1 MSEATSD
8 LRNPF
13 IPVNYNPDVL
23 TCLANLSNDEVF
35 TPPTIANQMLDL
47 LPPDIWKDK
56 TATFLDPATKT
67 GIFLREIAK
76 RLMAGLEE
84 VIPDRQKRIN
94 HIFTKQLYGIA
105 ITEIT
110 TLLSRRSV
118 YCSKKANGKY
128 SVCEGFDSPDGN
140 ILFERVIHEWEGDHC
155 KYCGASLNEYDR
167 DPSLES
173 HAYQF
178 IHTATP
184 EEIFNMK
191 FDVVVGNPPYQ
202 LSDGGFGKSASP
214 IYNKFVEQAKK
225 LQPRYMTMIIPS
237 RWFGGGKGL
246 DGFREEMLNDERIR
260 KIVDYEDSNE
270 IFPGVDVAGGI
281 CYFLWDR
288 DNKGLCE
295 ITNRHNDSEVVSRRH
310 LNEFNIFIRHS
321 QAVPIVRK
329 ILAKG
334 EKLMNEQVSAY
345 KPFGLR
351 TYEKP
356 QKKGDIKLFW
366 QKGVGPY
373 RRKDIT
379 VGVEMIDKW
388 KVITSRS
395 GHEHAG
401 NPGNDGTRR
410 VLSRTAILPP
420 GTICT
425 ETYLVIG
432 SYSKEEE
439 AINLLA
445 YMKTRF
451 LRFLMSLFMY
461 SHGITKDTF
470 AFVPMLDMSKRW
482 TDEKLY
488 RRYELTKEEIEFI
501 ESKIRTMEESEE
513 AHE

>member
-1 MSEATSD
+1 MIE
-8 LRNPF
+8 
-13 IPVNYNPDVL
+13 NYNPDVL

-47 LPPDIWKDK
+47 LPAELWRDK
-56 TATFLDPATKT
+56 NAAFLDPACKS
-67 GIFLREIAK
+67 GVFLREIAK
-76 RLMAGLEE
+76 RLMEGLKDE
-84 VIPDRQKRIN
+84 IPDQQKRID
-94 HIFTKQLYGIA
+94 HIFTKQLFGIA
-105 ITEIT
+105 ITDLT
-110 TLLSRRSV
+110 ALLSRRSL

-128 SVCEGFDSPDGN
+128 SVCTGFDTPEGN
-140 ILFERVIHEWEGDHC
+140 ILFQRVIHVWEGSQC
-155 KYCGASLNEYDR
+155 KYCGANINEYDR
-167 DPSLES
+167 DESLES

-178 IHTATP
+178 IHTDSP
-184 EEIFNMK
+184 EELFNMQ
-191 FDVVVGNPPYQ
+191 FDVIIGNPPYQ

-246 DGFREEMLNDERIR
+246 DKFREEMLNDERIR

-270 IFPGVDVAGGI
+270 VFPGVDVAGGI
-281 CYFLWDR
+281 CYFLWNR
-288 DNKGLCE
+288 DSKGLCE
-295 ITNRHNDSEVVSRRH
+295 IVNRHNDTEVISTRR
-310 LNEFNIFIRHS
+310 LNEFDIFIRHS
-321 QAVPIVRK
+321 QAVPIIRK
-329 ILAKG
+329 VLAKG
-334 EKLMNEQVSAY
+334 ERYMNEQVSAY

-356 QKKGDIKLFW
+356 QKSGDIKLFW
-366 QKGVGPY
+366 QKGIGPY
-373 RRKDIT
+373 RREDIT
-379 VGVEMIDKW
+379 VGVDMIDKW
-388 KVITSRS
+388 KVIASRS

-401 NPGNDGTRR
+401 NPGKDGTRR
-410 VLSRTAILPP
+410 VFSRTAILPP

-432 SYSKEEE
+432 NYSTEEE

-451 LRFLMSLFMY
+451 FRFLMSVFMY

-470 AFVPMLDMSKRW
+470 AFVPILDMSKRW

-488 RRYELTKEEIEFI
+488 KRYELTREEIAFI
-501 ESKIRTMEESEE
+501 ESKIRPMDDGEDADE
-513 AHE
+513 